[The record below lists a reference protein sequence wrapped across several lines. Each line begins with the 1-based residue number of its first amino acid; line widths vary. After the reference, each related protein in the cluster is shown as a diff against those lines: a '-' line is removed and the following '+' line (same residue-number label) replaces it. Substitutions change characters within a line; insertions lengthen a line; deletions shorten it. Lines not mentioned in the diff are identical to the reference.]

1 MDSYNKLL
9 QEAYASL
16 PSKAKEKDRFKPP
29 VFDAFVHGTQTI
41 VGNFMDVVEA
51 LRRKPEHL
59 IKFLTKETGAPAQLD
74 KRRLILKGK
83 VRSQLLN
90 NKLKVYINEYV
101 LCNECSRPDTD
112 LVSQEGVQYLRCQA
126 CGARTPVR
134 VIK

>member
-1 MDSYNKLL
+1 MDSYNELL
-9 QEAYASL
+9 QEVYASL
-16 PSKAKEKDRFKPP
+16 PKKVKEKERFKPP
-29 VFDAFVHGTQTI
+29 VFDSFVHGTQTI

-59 IKFLTKETGAPAQLD
+59 IKFLTRETGAPAQLD

-90 NKLKVYINEYV
+90 DKLKVYINKYV

-112 LVSQEGVQYLRCQA
+112 IMLQDGVQYLRCQA
-126 CGARTPVR
+126 CGARTLIR
-134 VIK
+134 VVK